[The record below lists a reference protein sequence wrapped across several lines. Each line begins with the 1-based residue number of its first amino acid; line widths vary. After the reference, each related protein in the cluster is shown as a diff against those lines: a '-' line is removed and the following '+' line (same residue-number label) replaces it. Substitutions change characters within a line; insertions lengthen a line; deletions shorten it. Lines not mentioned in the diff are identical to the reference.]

1 MIFRSDTPLPAMVAI
16 DHREKAPYSFAGL
29 RSPEVRTI
37 TTHLPTGD
45 YSLPGFTGL
54 VAVERKSVADL
65 FATLATSSR
74 RRRFA
79 DELARLAHLAR
90 AAVVV
95 EASADFIASQQNP
108 QGGRL
113 TGRGV
118 LSVAA
123 SLERTYAVPWFFL
136 PSRREAERWVL
147 QFLAA
152 FQRDLVIEGPD
163 GPDVPDGPE
172 ETPADQPGA
181 SPCQHQDHTSELRGE
196 PPG

>member
-1 MIFRSDTPLPAMVAI
+1 MIFQTDTPLPALVLI

-29 RSPEVRTI
+29 RSPEVQTL

-65 FATLATSSR
+65 FATLGASAR
-74 RRRFA
+74 QRRFA
-79 DELARLAHLAR
+79 DELGRLALMAR

-95 EASADFIASQQNP
+95 EGSGDYIASQQNP

-123 SLERTYAVPWFFL
+123 RLERTYAVPWFYL
-136 PSRREAERWVL
+136 SSRREAERWVL

-152 FQRDLVIEGPD
+152 FQRDLVVEGPD
-163 GPDVPDGPE
+163 GSDGAE
-172 ETPADQPGA
+172 ETAAVDQSGA
-181 SPCQHQDHTSELRGE
+181 SLC
-196 PPG
+196 PPPDRPSA